1 MILKQVLQLRELR
14 PKMVQSLQ
22 QYTFLYQVAID
33 SFQHLHCGCHWSL
46 EMRIPSNLLSNVTTI
61 ILSPTFLQNL
71 LPSDNGHV
79 HQDAPKWAKLSGQG
93 DFNLLGFGNPD
104 GDGDRD
110 ARRMLVMIYDIC
122 KWRLF
127 TNECI
132 VTDGDNM

>member
-46 EMRIPSNLLSNVTTI
+46 EMRIPSNNVTTI
-61 ILSPTFLQNL
+61 ILSPPFLQNL

-79 HQDAPKWAKLSGQG
+79 HQDAPKWEKLSGQG
-93 DFNLLGFGNPD
+93 DFNLLGVGNPD
-104 GDGDRD
+104 GDGDGDGDGDRD
-110 ARRMLVMIYDIC
+110 AQRMLVMIYDIC
-122 KWRLF
+122 KWRFF
-127 TNECI
+127 T
-132 VTDGDNM
+132 TDGDNM